1 MRPFLI
7 RALFVVAL
15 LALAAC
21 SKPSPESAGATPD
34 GAVNA
39 AIGHLREGDFV
50 QFVTA
55 ALPPAEVERM
65 RANWQ
70 KAMQEDPTSED
81 EARDFRESLAKLTAP
96 DAVDAL
102 MAEIEPRLVEFE
114 TKTAPQMPAMVGMGR
129 GLLQSGIQ
137 ENQEITAEQKT
148 QAKAMV
154 DAIGDWAT
162 STPFT
167 DRARVRQALT
177 HLVESARALGISEL
191 DQLRALSFDEAL
203 AKGGIAWTGAS
214 KALAVYG
221 LSIDDALASTRA
233 ETVKTEGD
241 TATVRVSSQFLGK
254 PLSTE
259 VEMVRVDGR
268 WYGKPLIDEINA
280 RNGASGS
287 AAPAAG

>member
-7 RALFVVAL
+7 RAVFVVAL
-15 LALAAC
+15 LAVAAC

-34 GAVNA
+34 GAINA
-39 AIGHLREGDFV
+39 AVGHLREGDFV

-137 ENQEITAEQKT
+137 ENQELTAEQKT

-154 DAIGDWAT
+154 DAIGDWVT

-177 HLVESARALGISEL
+177 HLVESARALGVSEL

-203 AKGGIAWTGAS
+203 AKGSIAWAGAS

-254 PLSTE
+254 PLSTD

-280 RNGASGS
+280 RNAASDS

>member
-7 RALFVVAL
+7 RALCLVGL

-34 GAVNA
+34 GAINA
-39 AIGHLREGDFV
+39 AVGHLRDGDFAK
-50 QFVTA
+50 FVTA

-65 RANWQ
+65 RANWS

-102 MAEIEPRLVEFE
+102 MTEIEPKLVEFE
-114 TKTAPQMPAMVGMGR
+114 TKTAPLMPTAIEVGR
-129 GLLQSGIQ
+129 GMLLSGIQ
-137 ENQEITAEQKT
+137 ENQELTAEQKS
-148 QAKAMV
+148 QAAAMV
-154 DAIGDWAT
+154 EALEDWVS

-167 DRARVRQALT
+167 DRTRVRQALT
-177 HLVESARALGISEL
+177 HLVDSARALGVSEL
-191 DQLRALSFDEAL
+191 DQLRALSLDEAL
-203 AKGGIAWTGAS
+203 AKGGIAWDGAS

-221 LSIDDALASTRA
+221 LSIDEALASTRA
-233 ETVKTEGD
+233 ETVTTDGD
-241 TATVRVSSQFLGK
+241 TAVVRVSSQFLGK
-254 PLSTE
+254 PLSTD

-268 WYGKPLIDEINA
+268 WYGKPLIDEITA
-280 RNGASGS
+280 RNAGA